1 MLRFVASALVALDT
15 DSGITGGV
23 SAEGH
28 RPLFARMRAGSFWRS
43 VNWRHSHGRVGWC
56 QL

>member
-23 SAEGH
+23 SADAIG
-28 RPLFARMRAGSFWRS
+28 RYSQGCVPAAFGGPSVDAILTAGSRG
-43 VNWRHSHGRVGWC
+43 VN
-56 QL
+56 